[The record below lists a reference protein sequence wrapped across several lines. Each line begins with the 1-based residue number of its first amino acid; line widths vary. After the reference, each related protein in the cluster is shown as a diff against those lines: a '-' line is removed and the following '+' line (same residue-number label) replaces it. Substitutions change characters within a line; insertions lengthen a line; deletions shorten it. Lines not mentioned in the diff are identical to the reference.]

1 MRLIGLLLAQSLCL
15 SASWSLFFSNEE
27 KAPWHSAFETTDKD
41 SDGFLSLDDL
51 EPLLRDHF
59 RRTEKDNPDHEMILA
74 NEAIFHDQAADVAA
88 FFSAE
93 GRVLI
98 VAVFSCLEY
107 FTNWNPHH
115 AVHVWD
121 AGTHGVPRF
130 NFEEFE
136 ALMVAYM

>member
-93 GRVLI
+93 G
-98 VAVFSCLEY
+98 
-107 FTNWNPHH
+107 
-115 AVHVWD
+115 
-121 AGTHGVPRF
+121 THGVPRF